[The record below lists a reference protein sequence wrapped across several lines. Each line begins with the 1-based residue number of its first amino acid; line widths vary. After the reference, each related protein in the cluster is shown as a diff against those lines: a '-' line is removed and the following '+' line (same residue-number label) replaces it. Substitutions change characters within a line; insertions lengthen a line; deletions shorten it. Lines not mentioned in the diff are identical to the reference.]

1 MSLAS
6 ATLAQTVPNYVP
18 TNGLVAW
25 YPFNG
30 NANDESGNGHNG
42 IANNGATLTTDR
54 FSSINQ
60 SYYLDGVNDYISS
73 TLGSLNRATFS
84 FWYNS
89 VYPINF
95 YPMFIYI
102 DNIQFCVMGGN
113 NPAWIQNNNVGF
125 LGGYSNVNSTN
136 YISSLPSIPTFN
148 NWHHVVIVYD
158 NSINKHSIYIDG
170 AICGTQWTAVNP
182 LAINS
187 GNVCFGNTPN
197 GTIADGNAGL
207 KGKLDD
213 IGIWNRALTQQEIS
227 DLYNAN
233 ICYDHV
239 TVTDT
244 LIINTS
250 MIGFNPVTYQ
260 NTIKV
265 WPNPAHDHITID
277 NGNIANLNGYQIKIS
292 NVLGQQ
298 VFQSAINQQ
307 QFYINLSTWTGN
319 GTYYINLINPQGVTV
334 ETRVIVVQ

>member
-1 MSLAS
+1 MCLAT

-18 TNGLVAW
+18 SNGLVGW
-25 YPFNG
+25 WPFNG
-30 NANDESGNGHNG
+30 NANDESGNGNNG
-42 IANNGATLTTDR
+42 TVNGATLTTDR
-54 FSSINQ
+54 FGNTDKAYSF
-60 SYYLDGVNDYISS
+60 DGVNDFINFNSNSAFNLLNDITISCWSQSVNSISNQVQLVWFGDAQSSKDPYSIAISS
-73 TLGSLNRATFS
+73 TNRFYFRKDVSTGSIIR
-84 FWYNS
+84 
-89 VYPINF
+89 
-95 YPMFIYI
+95 
-102 DNIQFCVMGGN
+102 Q
-113 NPAWIQNNNVGF
+113 
-125 LGGYSNVNSTN
+125 VNSTITLNTN
-136 YISSLPSIPTFN
+136 YF
-148 NWHHVVIVYD
+148 HIVGTYNVSANKMKIYINGLLQD
-158 NSINKHSIYIDG
+158 SINVDFSINYATQNMVLNFATVNNGLQQFFKG
-170 AICGTQWTAVNP
+170 A
-182 LAINS
+182 
-187 GNVCFGNTPN
+187 
-197 GTIADGNAGL
+197 
-207 KGKLDD
+207 LDD
-213 IGIWNRALTQQEIS
+213 IGIWNRALSQQEITN
-227 DLYNAN
+227 LYNAN